1 MKFKT
6 KLLQIMIM
14 INILL
19 LKNLII
25 QHHKIL
31 LQDLKNLNKNV
42 TSDKPKHIFVEN
54 ELNKQNQKKL
64 KQYQQID

>member
-1 MKFKT
+1 
-6 KLLQIMIM
+6 MIM